1 MLFRP
6 IVYLAYLS
14 IRGQCVLNMIYV
26 IRVAQDGHVEIV
38 NVIIILKR
46 LSRRH
51 GPTLRKKRSKVRISE
66 NNVTYCHD

>member
-38 NVIIILKR
+38 NVITILKR

-51 GPTLRKKRSKVRISE
+51 GPANVKKKAQQGE
-66 NNVTYCHD
+66 NIGK